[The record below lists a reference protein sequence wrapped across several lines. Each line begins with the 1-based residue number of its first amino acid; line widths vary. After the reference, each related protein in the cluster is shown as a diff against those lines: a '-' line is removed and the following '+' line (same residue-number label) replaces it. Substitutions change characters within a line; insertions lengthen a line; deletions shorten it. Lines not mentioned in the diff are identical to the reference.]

1 MTDEFDTDVLIV
13 GTGPAGATAALALA
27 TYGISVQA
35 VNRWNWLANT
45 PRAHITNQRTV
56 EVLRDLGVE
65 AEVTKY
71 ATPWELMGDT
81 LFATS
86 LAGEEIARLRTWGTG
101 DDRIGDYVK
110 GSPCPLLDVPQ
121 PFMEPVLVNNAAAR
135 GASMLFN
142 RSTSATNRT
151 TTASLSTCTICSPTT
166 SAPSARGN

>member
-1 MTDEFDTDVLIV
+1 MTEFDTDVLIV

-35 VNRWNWLANT
+35 VNRWNWLAHT

-71 ATPWELMGDT
+71 ATPWELMGDS

-101 DDRIGDYVK
+101 DDRIGDYIK
-110 GSPCPLLDVPQ
+110 GSPLP
-121 PFMEPVLVNNAAAR
+121 AAR
-135 GASMLFN
+135 RPAALHGAGAGQK
-142 RSTSATNRT
+142 RRRPWRVDAV
-151 TTASLSTCTICSPTT
+151 
-166 SAPSARGN
+166 